1 MGALARLRGF
11 LRHALRRSTF
21 EQEMA
26 DELAFHIQQRADALV
41 ASRGLDAAE
50 AMRLARLEFGAL
62 DKFKEQARQ
71 SLGLRLLDEWRN
83 DLRYAWRTL
92 WRARGFAAAAVA
104 TLAVG
109 IGATTAIFS
118 VLNAV
123 ILRPLPVLRPHEL
136 VEVRYQ
142 EPGNEPE
149 SGFSFAL
156 WEAVRDEQDVLT
168 RTFAWMGPRPLH
180 LTEGPA
186 AGPVQVLMVSGDF
199 FETLG
204 VTPAAGRLIAPTD
217 DQRGCP
223 PVAVLSD
230 AFWARQS
237 ARSQAAVGDSVHL
250 SRFAFSVIGVAA
262 PVFTGVTLG
271 TRFDVA
277 IPLCAAALLDKRN
290 IESRG
295 RQWLAI
301 AGRLPAGSSVEH
313 ATARLAILSPAIL
326 RASLGGDQDDRDGDY
341 LERRIVA
348 VPGPIGAASF
358 RRAFLTPLQ
367 SLMAIVVVVLVIA
380 AANIAG
386 LMAARAATRDREVA
400 IRAALGASRGR
411 LVRQMLTESAAICLL
426 GALCGL
432 VVARWLSALIV
443 RGLST
448 AGNPVHLDH
457 PLDLRVLAV
466 TAVVTLATTLVI
478 GLAPALRSARA
489 ALIDAMKTR
498 LGASELRAGAR
509 AGTWIV
515 AGQVA
520 LSLMLLVAGG
530 LLLRTFVNLSQL
542 DLGFDRRDVLVV
554 SAQQPWYASDLT
566 NLTVEQK
573 PVVYAE
579 IARRLAAVPGV
590 TSVAQAYTTPIGD
603 TNWVTRVQADRPG
616 APPGEAGPAHLNF
629 VSPGYFA
636 TLRQP
641 LLRGRDF
648 NLSDSS
654 SSPRVAIV
662 NETLARRF
670 FPGGQALGGRFRRG
684 NGTDTTEVIGIV
696 RDTSYESVRQPVPA
710 TAFIPVTQMP
720 EDEAAEEFVLRT
732 TLPAATV
739 VPAIRQAAAEV
750 RRDLSLKATTI
761 EQRVADNLARERLI
775 ATLAGLFG
783 LTGLG
788 LAMVGLYGALSY
800 LVTARQAEFGIRMAI
815 GAPRGSVLRLVMK
828 EVARVLIV
836 GLVVGAA
843 GVWPATR
850 VLDQLLYG
858 LDAHD
863 AGTIVVAAGL
873 LAVVVLLASYL
884 PARRATRIDPVVAQR
899 AA

>member
-1 MGALARLRGF
+1 MGARARLRSF
-11 LRHALRRSTF
+11 WRHALRRSAL

-26 DELAFHIQQRADALV
+26 EELAFHIQQRAEALV
-41 ASRGLDAAE
+41 ASRGLDAGE
-50 AMRLARLEFGAL
+50 AMRLARLEFGAI
-62 DKFKEQARQ
+62 DKFKEEARQ
-71 SLGLRLLDEWRN
+71 SLGLRLLDEWRG

-92 WRARGFAAAAVA
+92 WRARGFAAAAIA

-123 ILRPLPVLRPHEL
+123 VLRPLPVVRPHEL

-142 EPGNEPE
+142 RPGREPE

-168 RTFAWMGPRPLH
+168 RTFAWMGPRPLQ

-204 VTPAAGRLIAPTD
+204 VTPAAGRLIADGD

-237 ARSQAAVGDSVHL
+237 SRSPAAVGGSVHL
-250 SRFAFSVIGVAA
+250 SRLAFSVIGVAS

-301 AGRLPAGSSVEH
+301 AGRLPAGRSVEH
-313 ATARLAILSPAIL
+313 VTARLALQSPAIL
-326 RASLGGDQDDRDGDY
+326 RASLDGPYTEGGDY

-432 VVARWLSALIV
+432 LVARWLSALIV

-457 PLDLRVLAV
+457 SIDLRVLAV
-466 TAVVTLATTLVI
+466 TAVVTLVTTLVI

-489 ALIDAMKTR
+489 ALMDAMKTR
-498 LGASELRAGAR
+498 LGASEARAGAR

-530 LLLRTFVNLSQL
+530 LLLRTFVNLSRL

-554 SAQQPWYASDLT
+554 SARQPWYASDLT
-566 NLTVEQK
+566 TLAVEEK
-573 PVVYAE
+573 PVVYEE

-590 TSVAQAYTTPIGD
+590 ASVAQAYTTPIGE

-616 APPGEAGPAHLNF
+616 AAPGEAAPAHLNF

-670 FPGGQALGGRFRRG
+670 FPDGQALGGRFRRG

-696 RDTSYESVRQPVPA
+696 RDTNYESVRQPVPA

-732 TLPAATV
+732 DVPAATV
-739 VPAIRQAAAEV
+739 VPAIRQVAAEV

-761 EQRVADNLARERLI
+761 EARIADNLARERLI

-788 LAMVGLYGALSY
+788 LAMIGLYGALSY
-800 LVTARQAEFGIRMAI
+800 LVTARQAELGIRMAI

-828 EVARVLIV
+828 EVARVLTV
-836 GLVVGAA
+836 GLVAGAA

-850 VLDQLLYG
+850 LLDQLLYG
-858 LDAHD
+858 LDAQD
-863 AGTIVVAAGL
+863 ATTIVVAAGL

-884 PARRATRIDPVVAQR
+884 PARRATRIDPVVALR
-899 AA
+899 AE